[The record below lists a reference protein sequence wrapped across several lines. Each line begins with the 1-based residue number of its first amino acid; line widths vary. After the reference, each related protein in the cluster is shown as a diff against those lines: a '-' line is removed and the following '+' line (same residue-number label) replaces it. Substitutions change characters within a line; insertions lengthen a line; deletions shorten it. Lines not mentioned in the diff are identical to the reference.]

1 MILQGRCLCGMTN
14 VYGAGRKRGESLLR
28 RGLVFL
34 RRRCMRFTDKDA
46 SVCVGEKTPGR
57 TPMRADRTGPP
68 LSFNACRAVTLREE
82 RDSVKFFANPLKL
95 LSEYVIFRVHLRR
108 GTGKNA
114 ACGQI
119 GKKFRKT

>member
-46 SVCVGEKTPGR
+46 SVCVGEKTPGALRCVR
-57 TPMRADRTGPP
+57 TEQDRLFRSTLAAP
-68 LSFNACRAVTLREE
+68 LRS
-82 RDSVKFFANPLKL
+82 
-95 LSEYVIFRVHLRR
+95 
-108 GTGKNA
+108 
-114 ACGQI
+114 
-119 GKKFRKT
+119 KKSAIV